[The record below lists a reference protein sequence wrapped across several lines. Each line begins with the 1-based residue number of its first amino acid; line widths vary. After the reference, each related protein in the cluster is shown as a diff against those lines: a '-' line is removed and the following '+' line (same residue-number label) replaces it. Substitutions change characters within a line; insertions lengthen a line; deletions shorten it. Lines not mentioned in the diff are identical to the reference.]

1 MHITK
6 EIGTNGNTNV
16 TGLVS
21 KHNILFFTVKKNKET
36 KLKEGFLI
44 SAEGTIIKELGAI
57 CGYMKM
63 PELDPIATGICQDV
77 FCFNPELVCVD
88 PLHTVQEVLLEDLL
102 EETREVFQRFL
113 VQGNTKAKAIKET
126 LQHSQE
132 TPKSAAEKYPGC
144 FPPVEE
150 NKEKSKDEDINAFSG
165 INESNIDEFIE
176 TRYEIMS
183 SLQMIF
189 MMAKGASKKVKEDI
203 INKATEIVKKSPKI
217 RHISPEQVNSI
228 TNLIGKSFDVNMG
241 IEKRMKLAEEIIMA
255 DLMTPELFETLTP
268 LELVLKKLIKNIK

>member
-36 KLKEGFLI
+36 KSKEGFLV

-57 CGYMKM
+57 VGYMKM
-63 PELDPIATGICQDV
+63 SDLDPIATGICHDV

-88 PLHTVQEVLLEDLL
+88 PIHMVPEVLLEDLP

-132 TPKSAAEKYPGC
+132 TRKSAAEKYPGC

-150 NKEKSKDEDINAFSG
+150 SAEKSKDADINTFSG

-176 TRYEIMS
+176 TRFEIMS

-189 MMAKGASKKVKEDI
+189 TLAKGASKKVKEDI

-217 RHISPEQVNSI
+217 SHISPEQVNSI
-228 TNLIGKSFDVNMG
+228 TNLIGKTFDVNMG
-241 IEKRMKLAEEIIMA
+241 VEKRMKLAEEIIRA
-255 DLMTPELFETLTP
+255 DLMTPELFETLVP